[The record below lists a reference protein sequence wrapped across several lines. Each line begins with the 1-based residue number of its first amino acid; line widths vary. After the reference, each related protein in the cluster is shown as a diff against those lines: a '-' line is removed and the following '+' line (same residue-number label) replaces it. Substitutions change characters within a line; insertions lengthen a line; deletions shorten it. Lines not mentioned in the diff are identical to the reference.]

1 MEVHSFFLSLLLILL
16 TARLFGEL
24 ATRLNLPSVLGEL
37 LAGILLGPSLLG
49 WVEPTD
55 IFRLLAEIGIILM
68 LFEVGLGADLLQLVK
83 SGSKSA
89 TVAISGVFFPF
100 LFGFSLSYWVF
111 SFSLLQAFF
120 IGGTLTATSIGITV
134 RVLTD
139 IRLQH
144 AVEGQVVL
152 GAAVLDDVVG
162 IVLLAMLYEFST
174 RGGISL
180 MNAGTVFLFIVVYF
194 LLAPIAAKLISLF
207 INHIHSRTE
216 MAGLIPTS
224 IVSLVL
230 FFAWVAHTIGAP
242 ELMGGFAAG
251 LALSR
256 RFFMPFGIALHS
268 DRGFSHRIEAQMKPI
283 IRLFTPIFFVVVGL
297 SLNLHELDWHSP
309 KFWLFSLSLF
319 LVAALGKLL
328 GPFLLRQSWP
338 SRWLIGL
345 AMVPRAEVGL
355 VFAEL
360 GHSSGILGQEIYAG
374 LIFVIALT
382 TLLPPVAMK
391 WIHRRYRISE
401 KKQSPEQS
409 QG

>member
-1 MEVHSFFLSLLLILL
+1 MEVHSFFLSLLIILL
-16 TARLFGEL
+16 AARLFGEL
-24 ATRLNLPSVLGEL
+24 ANRLTLPSVLGEL
-37 LAGILLGPSLLG
+37 VAGILIGPSLLG
-49 WVEPTD
+49 WVEPSE
-55 IFRLLAEIGIILM
+55 IFRLLAEVGIILM
-68 LFEVGLGADLLQLVK
+68 LFEVGLGTDLLQLVRA
-83 SGSKSA
+83 SNKSA
-89 TVAISGVFFPF
+89 IVAFSGVLFPF
-100 LFGFSLSYWVF
+100 LFGFTLSYWGF
-111 SFSLLQAFF
+111 SFSLLQALF

-152 GAAVLDDVVG
+152 GAAVLDDVIG

-180 MNAGTVFLFIVVYF
+180 MNAGTVLLFIVIYF
-194 LLAPIAAKLISLF
+194 LLAPVTAKLISQL
-207 INHIHSRTE
+207 IKHVDSRTE
-216 MAGLIPTS
+216 LAGLIPTS

-230 FFAWVAHTIGAP
+230 FFAWVAHAIGAP

-256 RFFMPFGIALHS
+256 RFFMPFGIALHT
-268 DRGFSHRIEAQMKPI
+268 DKDFSHRIEAQMKPI

-297 SLNLHELDWHSP
+297 SINLHELDWQSP
-309 KFWLFSLSLF
+309 TFWLFSISL
-319 LVAALGKLL
+319 LVIAVLGKLL
-328 GPFLLRQSWP
+328 GPFMIRQSWP

-374 LIFVIALT
+374 LVFVIALT
-382 TLLPPVAMK
+382 TLLPPIAMK
-391 WIHRRYRISE
+391 WIYRRYGSRL
-401 KKQSPEQS
+401 
-409 QG
+409 

>member
-1 MEVHSFFLSLLLILL
+1 MEVHSFFLSLLFILL
-16 TARLFGEL
+16 AARLFGEL
-24 ATRLNLPSVLGEL
+24 ANRLKLPSVLGEL
-37 LAGILLGPSLLG
+37 LAGIVLGPSLLD
-49 WVEPTD
+49 WVEPSE

-68 LFEVGLGADLLQLVK
+68 LFEVGLGTDLLKLVQA
-83 SGSKSA
+83 SSRSA
-89 TVAISGVFFPF
+89 LVAFAGVLFPF
-100 LFGFSLSYWVF
+100 LFGFTLSYWGF
-111 SFSLLQAFF
+111 SYSLLQALF

-144 AVEGQVVL
+144 AVEGQIVL
-152 GAAVLDDVVG
+152 GAAVLDDVIG

-180 MNAGTVFLFIVVYF
+180 MNAGTVLLFIVIYF
-194 LLAPIAAKLISLF
+194 LLAPLTAKLISQL
-207 INHIHSRTE
+207 INRADSRNE
-216 MAGLIPTS
+216 VSGLIPTS

-256 RFFMPFGIALHS
+256 RFFMPFGIALHT
-268 DRGFSHRIEAQMKPI
+268 DKGFSHRIEAQMKPI

-297 SLNLHELDWHSP
+297 SINLHELDWQSP
-309 KFWLFSLSLF
+309 SFWLFSLSL
-319 LVAALGKLL
+319 LVIAVLGKLL
-328 GPFLLRQSWP
+328 GPFMLRHSWP

-360 GHSSGILGQEIYAG
+360 GHSSGILGQETYAS
-374 LIFVIALT
+374 LVFVIALT
-382 TLLPPVAMK
+382 TLLPPIAMK
-391 WIHRRYRISE
+391 WIYRRYS
-401 KKQSPEQS
+401 S
-409 QG
+409 GL